1 MLINNESVERD
12 GDNMNEPII
21 QVEGICKSF
30 STVKVLEN
38 ISFSIRP
45 GQVLALIGENGAGKS
60 TLCKIIAGSYT
71 PDQGRIRIGDKWY
84 PNLTIE
90 EAKKLGIKMV
100 HQELLILP
108 KLSIMENIF
117 VGNELVKNGLIDK
130 KQMYIRAKEL
140 LGQVGLDADPC
151 TLVKDIDIAAR
162 QLVEIARAI
171 STKASLIILDEPTSS
186 LSETEIARLFT
197 IVDKIK
203 KTGVSF
209 IFISHR
215 LQEIL
220 ELSDVIQVMK
230 DGGLVA
236 ELDPQKTTEEEIVR
250 NMVGRNYENYYN
262 RNRQC
267 FGEEILRL
275 ENVTGYHREGQ
286 IISTYTPQNISFSLN
301 KGEVLGLAGLVGAGR
316 TEVIKLLFGVDRLK
330 TGKVYFEHKEVKIH
344 EPGTAIKMGMAW
356 LTEDR
361 KGSGLI
367 LKFSVKSN
375 TAITLLDRLKKGM
388 FIDTKKENSITDD
401 YIGRLN
407 IKTTG
412 RNQKVV
418 YLSGGNQQKVVL
430 AKWLAREPKVLIL
443 DEPTRG
449 IDVGAKVEIYKL
461 INDLTAH
468 GMAIILISSEL
479 PELIGMSDR
488 VLVMYEGHI
497 TGELSRDELSEEAI
511 MRCGT
516 GGRKQI

>member
-171 STKASLIILDEPTSS
+171 STKASLIILDEPTSPCQKQ
-186 LSETEIARLFT
+186 RL
-197 IVDKIK
+197 
-203 KTGVSF
+203 
-209 IFISHR
+209 
-215 LQEIL
+215 
-220 ELSDVIQVMK
+220 
-230 DGGLVA
+230 
-236 ELDPQKTTEEEIVR
+236 P
-250 NMVGRNYENYYN
+250 
-262 RNRQC
+262 
-267 FGEEILRL
+267 
-275 ENVTGYHREGQ
+275 
-286 IISTYTPQNISFSLN
+286 
-301 KGEVLGLAGLVGAGR
+301 
-316 TEVIKLLFGVDRLK
+316 
-330 TGKVYFEHKEVKIH
+330 
-344 EPGTAIKMGMAW
+344 
-356 LTEDR
+356 
-361 KGSGLI
+361 
-367 LKFSVKSN
+367 
-375 TAITLLDRLKKGM
+375 
-388 FIDTKKENSITDD
+388 D
-401 YIGRLN
+401 YLP
-407 IKTTG
+407 
-412 RNQKVV
+412 
-418 YLSGGNQQKVVL
+418 L
-430 AKWLAREPKVLIL
+430 W
-443 DEPTRG
+443 TR
-449 IDVGAKVEIYKL
+449 
-461 INDLTAH
+461 
-468 GMAIILISSEL
+468 
-479 PELIGMSDR
+479 
-488 VLVMYEGHI
+488 
-497 TGELSRDELSEEAI
+497 
-511 MRCGT
+511 
-516 GGRKQI
+516 